1 VDPVRVATSHPGIAL
16 ATAAAAVAVVL
27 VVILLGRGSERR
39 AACRAALIPAYLPP
53 RAIADLVRSSQRPRT
68 VVINP
73 HNGPGVV
80 EHRTYREAVREVQ
93 AAGTHVLGYVA
104 TTYGARP
111 LADVV
116 ADVDRYRTWY
126 GVDGIF
132 FDEASS
138 SETLLP
144 YYRALARHARGGVD
158 RIVALNPGTVPA
170 RGYFDVADIV
180 VTFEGTYAGYAAAVQ
195 AMPDWVRREPA
206 QHVAHLVY
214 GASRSEALSAVT
226 GGAAGYVYVTSGAMP
241 NPWRTLP
248 PYLHEEE
255 EVLAS
260 CR

>member
-1 VDPVRVATSHPGIAL
+1 MAASHPGIAL
-16 ATAAAAVAVVL
+16 ASAAAAVAVVL
-27 VVILLGRGSERR
+27 VAILIGRGSERR

-53 RAIADLVRSSQRPRT
+53 GAIANLVRSSQRPRT

-73 HNGPGVV
+73 HNGPGLQ
-80 EHRTYREAVREVQ
+80 EHRSYREAVREVQ
-93 AAGTHVLGYVA
+93 AAGTSVLGYVA
-104 TTYGARP
+104 TTHGARP
-111 LADVV
+111 LADAV
-116 ADVDRYRTWY
+116 ADVDRYLSWY

-206 QHVAHLVY
+206 QRVAHLVY
-214 GASRSEALSAVT
+214 GASRSQALSAVAD
-226 GGAAGYVYVTSGAMP
+226 GAAGHVYVTSGAMP

-248 PYLHEEE
+248 AYLHEEE

>member
-1 VDPVRVATSHPGIAL
+1 
-16 ATAAAAVAVVL
+16 
-27 VVILLGRGSERR
+27 
-39 AACRAALIPAYLPP
+39 
-53 RAIADLVRSSQRPRT
+53 
-68 VVINP
+68 
-73 HNGPGVV
+73 
-80 EHRTYREAVREVQ
+80 
-93 AAGTHVLGYVA
+93 
-104 TTYGARP
+104 
-111 LADVV
+111 
-116 ADVDRYRTWY
+116 
-126 GVDGIF
+126 
-132 FDEASS
+132 
-138 SETLLP
+138 
-144 YYRALARHARGGVD
+144 
-158 RIVALNPGTVPA
+158 VPA